1 MNNLISAIDA
11 PQAITNLELL
21 LNLTMS
27 LAMGLGIFMTYRKT
41 FQGILYQKSFNVSLV
56 VITLIMTFIIMI
68 IRGNLILSLGM
79 IGALSI
85 IRFRTPIK
93 DPLDLIFIFWAICVG
108 IANGVGLFHLS
119 FVGSLFIIATLVA
132 MLKVR
137 ESNYPYLLVIH
148 FADKNAESEIVEQI
162 KKSTRAHSI
171 KSKSVNPDLVE
182 LILEIRIKN
191 DQTAFVDKIIEIK
204 SVKKATLVSTNENL
218 SAY

>member
-1 MNNLISAIDA
+1 MNNLISAINT

-119 FVGSLFIIATLVA
+119 FVGSLFIIATLVI

-148 FADKNAESEIVEQI
+148 FAQKNAEEEILEQI

-171 KSKSVNPDLVE
+171 KSKSVNPDLIE
-182 LILEIRIKN
+182 LIFEIRIKN
-191 DQTAFVDKIIEIK
+191 NETTFVDKIAEIK
-204 SVKKATLVSTNENL
+204 GVKKATLVSTNENL